1 MAKIFLVPNVILS
14 GEGAVNDIGN
24 YLKGKG
30 NKALLVTD
38 KFMVQFGN
46 AKKVTDALDKCKI
59 KYTVYDGVNGEPT
72 DEMVMKGVDVYKE
85 NNCDF
90 LIGLGGG
97 SPIDTAKAIGFMSVS
112 NGKISDY
119 MHKSIDLPVPYLVA
133 VPTTAGTGSEAT
145 QFTIITDTKN
155 NVKMLLSGLAILPKL
170 AIIDPNF
177 TLTAPVKVTVATG
190 LDALCHA
197 IEAYTSR
204 KAQPLSDIFALSAI
218 AKIHEN
224 LPLCFADGKNIQARM
239 KMSLAATEA
248 GIAFNNSSVTIIHGM
263 SRPIGALFHIAHGL
277 SNAVLLIVCMKF
289 AIRENKERF
298 AEIARTMGVVGNNA
312 NIDEAVQ
319 AFITELEDFCKALK
333 VPGLSELG
341 VDKEIFLNNLDKM
354 ASDALDSGSPANTMR
369 QPTKE
374 DIIKIYKK
382 LF

>member
-1 MAKIFLVPNVILS
+1 
-14 GEGAVNDIGN
+14 
-24 YLKGKG
+24 
-30 NKALLVTD
+30 
-38 KFMVQFGN
+38 
-46 AKKVTDALDKCKI
+46 
-59 KYTVYDGVNGEPT
+59 
-72 DEMVMKGVDVYKE
+72 
-85 NNCDF
+85 
-90 LIGLGGG
+90 
-97 SPIDTAKAIGFMSVS
+97 
-112 NGKISDY
+112 
-119 MHKSIDLPVPYLVA
+119 
-133 VPTTAGTGSEAT
+133 
-145 QFTIITDTKN
+145 
-155 NVKMLLSGLAILPKL
+155 MLLSGLAILPKL

-289 AIRENKERF
+289 AIKENKERF